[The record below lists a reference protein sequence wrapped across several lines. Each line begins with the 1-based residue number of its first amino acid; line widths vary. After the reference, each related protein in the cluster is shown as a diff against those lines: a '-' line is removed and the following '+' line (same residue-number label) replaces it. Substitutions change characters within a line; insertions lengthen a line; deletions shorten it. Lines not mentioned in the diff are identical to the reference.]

1 MNRRNFL
8 KNTVPA
14 AITLPGLVNG
24 FSFTAYGASQN
35 ALASL
40 LEEAGADT
48 DHVFVLIQLAGGND
62 GLNMVIPLDMYAN
75 YYNARTNVAI
85 PQSKVLRLDGT
96 DRSGLHPAMTA
107 LQNMYN
113 EGKLSV
119 VQSVGYENPNF
130 SHFRATDIWSS
141 GDTRESR
148 RERVKTGWMGR
159 YLENEYPGYPDAY
172 PSDEMPDPLAI
183 QISSTPTLVVQ
194 GPIYSMGLSITD
206 PEKIYSFA
214 NPFSDYPLD
223 SAPANKELKYLRV
236 VSEKTKIYSDIIR
249 TAYHRSSTMA
259 DYPEDNW
266 LADQLRIVARLI
278 KGGLKTKVYTVTI
291 GGFDTHKK
299 QVNASDTTTGM
310 HAKLMKYLSTG
321 ISAFQQ
327 DLEMMQIDDR
337 VMGMT
342 FSEFGRRIKS
352 NASLG
357 TDHGAAAPLILFGK
371 HAKKGILGNSPEIP
385 SDIQV
390 VNNIPFQYDFRSVY
404 ASVLEQWFCV
414 SRPALDTIMLQNYQ
428 SLPLIQGG
436 PCGLPEDPDD
446 TNNAS
451 EELLLKM
458 WPNPYS
464 INATIQFSTKG
475 GHTMIQQIDA
485 LGRVVKVLTNQEYVA
500 GTYNIDIYN
509 DGLATGAYFIRL
521 QNKSLQKVISVI
533 KMP

>member
-8 KNTVPA
+8 RNTIPA
-14 AITLPGLVNG
+14 AVTLPSLVNG
-24 FSFTAYGASQN
+24 FSFTAHGASN
-35 ALASL
+35 SALASL
-40 LEEAGADT
+40 LEESGADT

-62 GLNMVIPLDMYAN
+62 GLNMVIPLDLYAN

-107 LQNMYN
+107 LQTMYN
-113 EGKLSV
+113 EGKVSV
-119 VQSVGYENPNF
+119 VQSVGYENPSF
-130 SHFRATDIWSS
+130 SHFRDTDIWNS
-141 GDTRESR
+141 GDTRKNRS
-148 RERVKTGWMGR
+148 ERVKTGWMGR

-172 PSDEMPDPLAI
+172 PNEQMPDPLAI
-183 QISSTPTLVVQ
+183 QISNTPTLTVQ

-206 PEKIYSFA
+206 PEKIYTFA

-223 SAPANKELKYLRV
+223 SVPANKELKFLRV

-249 TAYHRSSTMA
+249 AAYRRSATMA
-259 DYPEDNW
+259 TYPTENG
-266 LADQLRIVARLI
+266 LAEQLKIVARLI

-291 GGFDTHKK
+291 SGFDTHKK
-299 QVNASDTTTGM
+299 QVNASDTTTGN
-310 HAKLMKYLSTG
+310 HAKLMKDLSSG
-321 ISAFQQ
+321 ISAFQK
-327 DLEMMQIDDR
+327 DLELMQLDDR

-357 TDHGAAAPLILFGK
+357 TDHGAAAPLMLFGK
-371 HAKKGILGNSPEIP
+371 HAKKGILGNSPGIP
-385 SDIQV
+385 ADIQV

-414 SRPALDTIMLQNYQ
+414 TQPALNTMLLQNYQ

-446 TNNAS
+446 TNDAADQ
-451 EELLLKM
+451 LVFKM

-464 INATIQFSTKG
+464 INATIQFSTNG

-485 LGRVVKVLTNQEYVA
+485 LGRVVKILTSQEYAA

-509 DGLATGAYFIRL
+509 DGLATGAYFLRL

>member
-8 KNTVPA
+8 RNTIPA
-14 AITLPGLVNG
+14 AVTLPGLVNG
-24 FSFTAYGASQN
+24 FSFTAHGASHS
-35 ALASL
+35 ALAAM
-40 LEEAGADT
+40 LEESGADT

-62 GLNMVIPLDMYAN
+62 GLNMVIPLDVYAN

-107 LQNMYN
+107 LQTMYN
-113 EGKLSV
+113 EGKVSV
-119 VQSVGYENPNF
+119 VQSVGYENPSF
-130 SHFRATDIWSS
+130 SHFRDTDIWNS
-141 GDTRESR
+141 GDPR
-148 RERVKTGWMGR
+148 RNRSERVKTGWLGR

-183 QISSTPTLVVQ
+183 QISNTPTLTVQ
-194 GPIYSMGLSITD
+194 GPIYSMGLSITN
-206 PEKIYSFA
+206 PEKIYTFA
-214 NPFSDYPLD
+214 NPFSDCPLD
-223 SAPANKELKYLRV
+223 SVPANKELKFLRV

-249 TAYHRSSTMA
+249 AAYRRSSTMA
-259 DYPEDNW
+259 TYPTENG
-266 LADQLRIVARLI
+266 LAEQLKIVARLI

-299 QVNASDTTTGM
+299 QVNASDTTTGT
-310 HAKLMKYLSTG
+310 HAKLMKDLSAG
-321 ISAFQQ
+321 ISAFQK
-327 DLEMMQIDDR
+327 DLELMQLDDR

-357 TDHGAAAPLILFGK
+357 TDHGAAAPLMLFGK
-371 HAKKGILGNSPEIP
+371 HAKKGILGNSPGIP
-385 SDIQV
+385 ADIQV

-414 SRPALDTIMLQNYQ
+414 TQPALNTMLLQNYQ

-436 PCGLPEDPDD
+436 PCGLPQDPDD
-446 TNNAS
+446 TNDAS
-451 EELLLKM
+451 DQLVFKM

-464 INATIQFSTKG
+464 INATIQFSTNG

-485 LGRVVKVLTNQEYVA
+485 LGRVVKILTNQEYAA
-500 GTYNIDIYN
+500 GNYNIDIYN
-509 DGLATGAYFIRL
+509 DGLPPGAYFLRL